1 MSNGTLGLRI
11 VDSDTEQPTPAR
23 VELVDRDGN
32 CFVPEDA
39 LPTGGD

>member
-1 MSNGTLGLRI
+1 MSNGTLGLTV
-11 VDSDTEQPTPAR
+11 VDSHTGQPTPAR
-23 VELVDRDGN
+23 VELVDDEGN